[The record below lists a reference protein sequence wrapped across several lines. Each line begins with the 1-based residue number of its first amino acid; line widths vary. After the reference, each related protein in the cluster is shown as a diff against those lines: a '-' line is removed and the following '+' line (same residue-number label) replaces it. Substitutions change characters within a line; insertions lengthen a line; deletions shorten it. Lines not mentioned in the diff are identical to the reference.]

1 MTARSLIERLWRP
14 IVFLAWIGLVA
25 SITLR
30 PGRRSWLGFDQ
41 LTEWCLICGTRGS
54 ADAVLN
60 VVMFAPLGFLIAS
73 RGRGVGAA
81 FLCGLVGSVLI
92 EGSQL
97 FLAGRH
103 AGLSD
108 LLWNSSG
115 ALVGALL
122 WQAAQ
127 RRIVSPRPRA
137 VVGAA
142 GFVAVSLL
150 VGGVLLTPRQT
161 GADYWGQWTPALGYM
176 PQYSGRILDA
186 SLSGRPFPSYRL
198 PAEPPHRRLLEDG
211 WELRGSVVV
220 GEAPR
225 AVSPIL
231 SIYDRNRQEIVL
243 LGAHRQDLV
252 YRERT
257 LGKAMRFDSPD
268 VRILDGLVDVQPG
281 DTMLIAAR
289 REGELCLQINDLHEC
304 GAGVTPG
311 RTWGL
316 LLYLEGPPESFRRT
330 LDLLWLMVLF
340 SPIGFWAVGRRGWA
354 WGLAIGFGGGALAV
368 AVTPLVLP
376 GIVEPLAGLL
386 GVVLGA
392 GGAAAGRWLNGETS
406 TTAEPI

>member
-1 MTARSLIERLWRP
+1 MALVWM
-14 IVFLAWIGLVA
+14 GLVA

-30 PGRRSWLGFDQ
+30 PGRRRWVGFEQ
-41 LTEWCLICGTRGS
+41 LTEFCLICGTRGS
-54 ADAVLN
+54 ADAFLN

-81 FLCGLVGSVLI
+81 VLFGLVGSAFI
-92 EGSQL
+92 EGSQV

-103 AGLSD
+103 AGVSD

-122 WQAAQ
+122 WRAG
-127 RRIVSPRPRA
+127 RKRVMSPRPRA
-137 VVGAA
+137 LFGAA

-150 VGGVLLTPRQT
+150 VGGILLTPQQT
-161 GADYWGQWTPALGYM
+161 AADYWGQWTPALGYM

-198 PAEPPHRRLLEDG
+198 PDEPPHRRLLEDA
-211 WELRGSVVV
+211 WELRGTLFAGEGPRSV
-220 GEAPR
+220 A
-225 AVSPIL
+225 PIL
-231 SIYDRNRQEIVL
+231 SIYDGNRQEIVL
-243 LGAHRQDLV
+243 LGAHRSDLV

-268 VRILDGLVDVQPG
+268 IRVLDGLADVHPG
-281 DTMLIAAR
+281 DTLLVAAR
-289 REGELCLQINDLHEC
+289 REAELCLQVGDVEQC

-316 LLYLEGPPESFRRT
+316 LLYLEGPPESFRRG

-340 SPIGFWAVGRRGWA
+340 SPIGFWAVGRRGWM
-354 WGLAIGFGGGALAV
+354 WGMGIGFGGAAFAV
-368 AVTPLVLP
+368 AATALILP
-376 GIVEPLAGLL
+376 GLLEPAAGLMGVLLGAAGAGAAHWLNNEQPASVEP
-386 GVVLGA
+386 
-392 GGAAAGRWLNGETS
+392 
-406 TTAEPI
+406 I